1 MEEHL
6 RKKHVWKPGALLS
19 PVPPAMVSCGTMD
32 KPNVLTVAWTGIVNS
47 HPPMTY
53 ISLRPERYSYGIIK
67 KSGEFVINLATEE
80 LVFAADYC
88 GVKSGRD
95 VDKFAQMK
103 LDPYEASQVS
113 APMIAESPISIECRV
128 KEIIPLGSHDMFLS
142 EIVAV
147 NVDDSAFND
156 AGKIDFIKCGLIAYA
171 HGEYFRLG
179 KRLGSFGFSVQKKKK
194 KRRDAGGKT
203 L

>member
-6 RKKHVWKPGALLS
+6 RKKHIWKPGALLS
-19 PVPPAMVSCGTMD
+19 PVPPAMVSCGTME

-53 ISLRPERYSYGIIK
+53 ISLRPERYSYEIIK
-67 KSGEFVINLATEE
+67 TSGEFVINLTTED
-80 LVFAADYC
+80 LAFAADYC

-95 VDKFAQMK
+95 VDKFVQMK
-103 LDPYEASQVS
+103 LTPYEASQVS

-128 KEIIPLGSHDMFLS
+128 KEIISLGSHDMFLS
-142 EIVAV
+142 EIIAV
-147 NVDDSAFND
+147 NVDDSAFNE

-179 KRLGSFGFSVQKKKK
+179 KRLGSFGFSVKKKK
-194 KRRDAGGKT
+194 KRKGTKGKEKF
-203 L
+203 

>member
-1 MEEHL
+1 MKGEY
-6 RKKHVWKPGALLS
+6 KMAKHIWKPGALLS
-19 PVPPAMVSCGTMD
+19 PVPPAMVSCGTME

-53 ISLRPERYSYGIIK
+53 ISLRPERYSYDIIK
-67 KSGEFVINLATEE
+67 NSGEFVINLATEQ
-80 LVFAADYC
+80 LAFAADYC
-88 GVKSGRD
+88 GVKSGRN

-103 LDPYEASQVS
+103 LTPYESSQLS
-113 APMIAESPISIECRV
+113 APMIEESPISIECRV
-128 KEIIPLGSHDMFLS
+128 KEIISLGSHDMFLS

-147 NVDDSAFND
+147 NVDDSAFNE

-171 HGEYFRLG
+171 HGEYFKLG
-179 KRLGSFGFSVQKKKK
+179 KRLGSFGFSVKKKK
-194 KRRDAGGKT
+194 KKPKQN